1 MKLEENLPRS
11 FFETLKSQKFPN
23 ISKFEKSELGKFIPN
38 FPVKDVIMSTNIVI
52 NLKIEKFS
60 QCDHLANNISDHILK
75 CIIKYRK
82 FPSVFVTG

>member
-1 MKLEENLPRS
+1 MKLEGNLPRS

-60 QCDHLANNISDHILK
+60 QCDHLANNIGDHFLK
-75 CIIKYRK
+75 CKI
-82 FPSVFVTG
+82 